1 MTIIS
6 DLSQDLIEEILSR
19 VQLASQRVA
28 RSTCKQWN
36 GLYKDESLTK
46 NQRGK
51 AAYDNMVVRVCDS
64 RVCLVRVD
72 LEGVHNNKDGL
83 VEISTKLMDQQNRVK
98 VHREFMVCDG
108 LLLCFRKN
116 DVLYGIRQQEQPKV
130 LRLLYSGS
138 TVQYEMYDL
147 KSDSWRDLAVT
158 CDWTIQHYREGLS
171 LKGNNYFVAQ
181 RVKEVDQMG
190 EYLICFDFTSDRFRH
205 CLDLNSRNGD
215 SVILSSVR
223 DEQLALLFYS
233 VDTYEIEIQITT
245 KIEANEL
252 TWINFLKV
260 DLKPFTGMLRK
271 FLWCGYGSFFV
282 DEKKKVALI
291 WDEHYPKAYLIG
303 EDNYFTVAALGNF
316 IYYWAVVY
324 SYVPSSV
331 QIQK

>member
-1 MTIIS
+1 MTRIS

-19 VQLASQRVA
+19 VQLASQRAA

-36 GLYKDESLTK
+36 GLYKDESFTK

-51 AAYDNMVVRVCDS
+51 AAYDNMVVMVCDS

-83 VEISTKLMDQQNRVK
+83 VEISTKLMGQQNRVK
-98 VHREFMVCDG
+98 VHREFM
-108 LLLCFRKN
+108 
-116 DVLYGIRQQEQPKV
+116 
-130 LRLLYSGS
+130 
-138 TVQYEMYDL
+138 
-147 KSDSWRDLAVT
+147 
-158 CDWTIQHYREGLS
+158 HYREGLS

-190 EYLICFDFTSDRFRH
+190 EYLIRFDFTSERFRH
-205 CLDLNSRNGD
+205 CLDLQSNSRNGD

-233 VDTYEIEIQITT
+233 VGTYEIEIQITT

-331 QIQK
+331 QIQKGPVHAGG

>member
-1 MTIIS
+1 M
-6 DLSQDLIEEILSR
+6 
-19 VQLASQRVA
+19 
-28 RSTCKQWN
+28 
-36 GLYKDESLTK
+36 
-46 NQRGK
+46 
-51 AAYDNMVVRVCDS
+51 
-64 RVCLVRVD
+64 
-72 LEGVHNNKDGL
+72 
-83 VEISTKLMDQQNRVK
+83 
-98 VHREFMVCDG
+98 
-108 LLLCFRKN
+108 
-116 DVLYGIRQQEQPKV
+116 
-130 LRLLYSGS
+130 
-138 TVQYEMYDL
+138 
-147 KSDSWRDLAVT
+147 
-158 CDWTIQHYREGLS
+158 
-171 LKGNNYFVAQ
+171 KGNNYFVAQ

-190 EYLICFDFTSDRFRH
+190 EYLIRFDFTSERFRH
-205 CLDLNSRNGD
+205 CLDLQSNSRNGD

-233 VDTYEIEIQITT
+233 VGTYEIEIQITT

-331 QIQK
+331 QIQKGPVHAGG